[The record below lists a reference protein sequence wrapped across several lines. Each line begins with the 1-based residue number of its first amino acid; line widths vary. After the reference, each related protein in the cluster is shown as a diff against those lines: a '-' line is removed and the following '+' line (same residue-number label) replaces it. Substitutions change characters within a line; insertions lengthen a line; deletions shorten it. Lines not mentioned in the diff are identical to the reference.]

1 MAKKEVVKKK
11 QPLWDFTTKRQESMK
26 KAQRVHR
33 ILVAIGKE
41 YRNKAIKRAKY
52 RRLLGKGGKSGK

>member
-1 MAKKEVVKKK
+1 MDKKK
-11 QPLWDFTTKRQESMK
+11 VTKKQKDWVFSDARREALK
-26 KAQRVHR
+26 AAQRTHV

-52 RRLLGKGGKSGK
+52 RRLLGKGGGKNG

>member
-1 MAKKEVVKKK
+1 MIEKKIPKK
-11 QPLWDFTTKRQESMK
+11 QPEWKFTRSRREALKA
-26 KAQRVHR
+26 AQRTHV

-52 RRLLGKGGKSGK
+52 RRLLGKGGKGA